1 MTVPTYGPQT
11 NMVKLYELPISLKDD
26 ALTLICGQLLGA
38 GASRQTYEYAPNPKD
53 TVIKVEQNAGWHQN
67 AMEWH
72 VWQSMKNKDDKR
84 VAALRKWFAPVI
96 RMSDLGVWLL
106 MERTVPVT
114 MRELKKEVKQVPDV
128 ITDLKVGNFGRL
140 PDGRIVCHDYG
151 TCLAIEHGLY
161 NYRLRPATWWE

>member
-1 MTVPTYGPQT
+1 MTIPSYGGPN
-11 NMVKLYELPISLKDD
+11 NMTRLIDLPVSLKDD
-26 ALTLICGQLLGA
+26 AMTLICGRLLGS

-53 TVIKVEQNAGWHQN
+53 TVIKVESTAGWHQN
-67 AMEWH
+67 TMEWH
-72 VWQSMKNKDDKR
+72 VWHKVKECSDKKGSE
-84 VAALRKWFAPVI
+84 LRNWFAPVI

-114 MRELKKEVKQVPDV
+114 LRELKKEVKQVPDI

-161 NYRLRPATWWE
+161 NYRLRPARWWE